1 MKQGAYSTIDFPR
14 MLDALA
20 QPGAFPFALP
30 DDEPITVI
38 QTQASAALLAGDCV
52 YKLKKPK
59 DFGFFDCSTPAL
71 RRHLCKQEVLVNR
84 RLAPHV
90 YLGVAP
96 VLASANGRFRFG
108 SIASPAEVA
117 MPGALLEGATVV
129 DYAVVMVRL
138 PNEATLEARV
148 RAGTAT
154 PELLAEVARFVAQF
168 HAAAPSSEHIASF
181 GALETIRGNWEENF
195 AQMRPYI
202 GRTLDA
208 ATFERI
214 AEYVH
219 RFLDRRTAL
228 FESRVRDGYI
238 RDCHGDLRLQHVYLL
253 DTPGKAR
260 VPAHEIVV
268 LDGIEFNER
277 FRYSD
282 VAAEVAF
289 LAMELD
295 GLHRPDLSRAFIES
309 YAEVTGDNRLCELLP
324 FYQCYRACVR
334 GKVTSFQ
341 LDEAEI
347 PADQREEARAQ
358 AASLFTLAADYTEGP
373 TGPTLLLIGGLMGT
387 GKSTIAQALQRALS
401 WALFS
406 SDSVRKRLARLDPTQ
421 PLAEAF
427 GQGVYSPAWTART
440 YEALLE
446 EARRTLANG
455 RSVLLDAT
463 FLRRA
468 DRLAAARLATELGAR
483 AIFVECCCPRAV
495 ALQRLEQRWK
505 ARLEGNPQGLPIS
518 STASDA
524 RPTLYDEQTACWEP
538 VEPDEEQ
545 EYEHIVV
552 ATAQS
557 FSFTLEQVR
566 TALHLREK
574 TSNPAQRG
582 CRKERCYV

>member
-1 MKQGAYSTIDFPR
+1 MKQEVYSTVDFPK

-20 QPGAFPFALP
+20 QPGAFPFSLP

-38 QTQASAALLAGDCV
+38 QTHASAVLLAGDRV

-71 RRHLCKQEVLVNR
+71 RRHLCGQEVQVNR

-96 VLASANGRFRFG
+96 VLASADERFRFG
-108 SIASPAEVA
+108 STTSPTEVA

-138 PNEATLEARV
+138 PDEATLEARV
-148 RAGTAT
+148 RARTAT

-168 HAAAPSSEHIASF
+168 HVTAPSSEHIASF

-202 GRTLDA
+202 GRTLAA
-208 ATFERI
+208 ATYERI
-214 AEYVH
+214 AGYVY
-219 RFLDRRTAL
+219 RFLDERTAL
-228 FESRVRDGYI
+228 FASRVPDGYI
-238 RDCHGDLRLQHVYLL
+238 RDCHGDMRLQHVYLL
-253 DTPGKAR
+253 DTPGEAR

-309 YAEVTGDNRLCELLP
+309 YAEATEDDGLRELLP

-341 LDEAEI
+341 LDEAEV
-347 PADQREEARAQ
+347 PADQREEACKQ
-358 AASLFTLAADYTEGP
+358 ATALFTLAASYAERP
-373 TGPTLLLIGGLMGT
+373 TDPTLLLIGGLMGT
-387 GKSTIAQALQRALS
+387 GKSTIAQALQRELG
-401 WALFS
+401 WALIS
-406 SDSVRKRLARLDPTQ
+406 SDTMRKHLARLDLTQ

-440 YEALLE
+440 YQALLE

-463 FLRRA
+463 FLHRA
-468 DRLAAARLATELGAR
+468 DRLAAARLATELGVR
-483 AIFVECCCPRAV
+483 AMFVECVCPRAV
-495 ALQRLEQRWK
+495 ALLRLEQRWK
-505 ARLEGNPQGLPIS
+505 ARLEGNPQGLLIS

-524 RPTLYDEQTACWEP
+524 RPTLYDEQATYWESI
-538 VEPDEEQ
+538 ELDEEQ
-545 EYEHIVV
+545 EFKHIVV
-552 ATAQS
+552 ATTQS
-557 FSFTLEQVR
+557 FSATLEQVR
-566 TALHLREK
+566 SALHLRK
-574 TSNPAQRG
+574 KISDPA
-582 CRKERCYV
+582 